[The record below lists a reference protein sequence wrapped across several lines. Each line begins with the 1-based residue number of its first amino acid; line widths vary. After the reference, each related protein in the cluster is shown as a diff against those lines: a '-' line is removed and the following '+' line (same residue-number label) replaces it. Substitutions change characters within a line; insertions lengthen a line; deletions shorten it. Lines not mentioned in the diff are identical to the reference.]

1 MALFGETMQLEMNST
16 NSTLYPAANTT
27 ITLLPE
33 VSEDISF
40 SSGIKSSDV
49 VILVSILGL
58 LFVISLAALSIYTA
72 RNRREKI
79 IKTREKAE
87 FSIDSK
93 ERCSIE
99 TSPVQQNVT
108 IRQLPLISLE
118 ILENLIEQ
126 FLEAQRNCDL
136 LDLRS
141 RLKFSCLEYVRS
153 KDQVLV
159 ENFIRFLRRNV
170 ETPGDIGTYAK
181 FWMNDLERYFD
192 TELHDDNELLF
203 NSVQVL

>member
-141 RLKFSCLEYVRS
+141 RLKFSCLEYVRNE
-153 KDQVLV
+153 DVLVV

-170 ETPGDIGTYAK
+170 DIPGDIGIYAA
-181 FWMNDLERYFD
+181 FWVNELERYFD
-192 TELHDDNELLF
+192 AEFDDDELLF